1 MTAPDESS
9 GNLPDASPEAGQPT
23 VTTRR
28 TPCCKTGVR
37 DRLCDIAIAY
47 AQKKGLSARESE
59 VFTRFVSKGRTSKEI
74 AAELGIAYPTVKLY
88 WTRIYRKLDCDD
100 AVGALVAFVR
110 EMTQHLHCE
119 RCGAGPAILLGAG
132 GQPDHVAA

>member
-1 MTAPDESS
+1 MVTAQNEP
-9 GNLPDASPEAGQPT
+9 PEKAHSATT
-23 VTTRR
+23 VTEPPAVTNRR
-28 TPCCKTGVR
+28 TPCCTTGTR

-47 AQKKGLSARESE
+47 AQQKGLSARESE

-88 WTRIYRKLDCDD
+88 WTRIYRKLNCDD

-110 EMTQHLHCE
+110 DMTVHLQCKN
-119 RCGAGPAILLGAG
+119 CGSDAVIL
-132 GQPDHVAA
+132 